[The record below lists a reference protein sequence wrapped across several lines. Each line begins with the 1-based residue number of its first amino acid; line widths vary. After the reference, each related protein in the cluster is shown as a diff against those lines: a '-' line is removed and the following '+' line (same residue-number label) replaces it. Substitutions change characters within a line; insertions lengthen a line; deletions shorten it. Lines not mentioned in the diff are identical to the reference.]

1 MDLIARIL
9 CVWQML
15 DLIKGAGV
23 SNGKNEL
30 RRLVFVCEIDSNKRN
45 EGIRLMTR
53 GKFMCILL
61 FCRPT
66 SSKIKDF

>member
-30 RRLVFVCEIDSNKRN
+30 RRLVFVCEIDFNKRN
-45 EGIRLMTR
+45 EEE
-53 GKFMCILL
+53 FY
-61 FCRPT
+61 
-66 SSKIKDF
+66 